1 VSPAPTEVIA
11 RIRASL
17 PGTSVTR
24 EGGKWVARGPWGSA
38 EARLLPDL
46 EARADEKA
54 KGWNPG
60 R

>member
-1 VSPAPTEVIA
+1 MSGTATEIIA

-24 EGGKWVARGPWGSA
+24 QDGMWVAAGPWGSA

-46 EARADEKA
+46 EMKADERA
-54 KGWNPG
+54 KGWTPD